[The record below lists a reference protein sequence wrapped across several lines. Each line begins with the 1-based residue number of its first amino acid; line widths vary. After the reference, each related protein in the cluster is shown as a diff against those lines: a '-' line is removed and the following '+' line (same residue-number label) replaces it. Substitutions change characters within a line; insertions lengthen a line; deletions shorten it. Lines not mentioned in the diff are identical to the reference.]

1 MTKLFA
7 VLENEESEVV
17 LPEASGQV
25 ELLESELAEK
35 EAEIASNE
43 MDEEISIVE
52 ESLVSLEELLDVGEV
67 VNKQI
72 NEDGVLADD
81 VVKVA
86 DVAVESILDRLGYK
100 SPVKTVVA
108 VESYAALTGP
118 DEKNETSKSEASKTT
133 MERITEVVKKI
144 FEGIKNFFKNML
156 GKLREF
162 LKYLTDSNVRN
173 KSTLNKFKE
182 KISVFKRDRV
192 EPSDKVLD
200 FSKYGQAFNCNDV
213 KDIFMNLAKTLTSHI
228 TATKIQN
235 DVNKD
240 LKETVSKI
248 DNEAKIEDIE
258 KLVTLNTGFEIT
270 EPMINGDTIVIK
282 NQELTVENKNIK
294 QVDLKSTALVIDD
307 LERICKANDKLIDMN
322 VDVSKNYSG
331 LTKDI
336 EKAVTV
342 LDKLGKVDEK
352 RDWEVETYKR
362 VASALKA
369 NIAVVRI
376 YNFFIPRINDQII
389 KKTNSF
395 IGENLVAYK
404 A

>member
-1 MTKLFA
+1 MAKLFA
-7 VLENEESEVV
+7 ALENEENSVV
-17 LPEASGQV
+17 LPEVNDQV

-35 EAEIASNE
+35 EADIVSGA

-52 ESLVSLEELLDVGEV
+52 ESLISLEELLEIGDV
-67 VNKQI
+67 VNNQVK
-72 NEDGVLADD
+72 EDGVLADD
-81 VVKVA
+81 VVQMT
-86 DVAVESILDRLGYK
+86 DVTIESILDRLGYK
-100 SPVKTVVA
+100 SPVKTVIA
-108 VESYAALTGP
+108 AESYAALTGP
-118 DEKNETSKSEASKTT
+118 GEKNEANKSEASKTT
-133 MERITEVVKKI
+133 VERITEVVKKI

-156 GKLREF
+156 DKLMEF

-173 KSTLNKFKE
+173 KSALNKLKE
-182 KISVFKRDRV
+182 KINIFKRDKV

-200 FSKYGQAFNCNDV
+200 FSKYGIAFNCNDV

-228 TATKIQN
+228 AATKVQS

-258 KLVTLNTGFEIT
+258 KLISLNTGFEIT
-270 EPMINGDTIVIK
+270 EPMINGSVIVIK
-282 NQELTVENKNIK
+282 NQQLTVENKNTK
-294 QVDLKSTALVIDD
+294 QADLKSTALVIDD

-331 LTKDI
+331 LAKDI
-336 EKAVTV
+336 KKAVTV
-342 LDKLGKVDEK
+342 LDKLAKVDDK

-362 VASALKA
+362 VANALKT
-369 NIAVVRI
+369 NITVVRV

-389 KKTNSF
+389 KKSNSF

-404 A
+404 S

>member
-7 VLENEESEVV
+7 ALENEENSVV
-17 LPEASGQV
+17 LPEVNDQV

-35 EAEIASNE
+35 EADIVSGA

-52 ESLVSLEELLDVGEV
+52 ESLISLEELLEIGDV
-67 VNKQI
+67 VNNQVK
-72 NEDGVLADD
+72 EDGVLADD
-81 VVKVA
+81 VVQMT
-86 DVAVESILDRLGYK
+86 DVTIESILDRLGYK
-100 SPVKTVVA
+100 SPVKTVIA
-108 VESYAALTGP
+108 AESYAALTGP
-118 DEKNETSKSEASKTT
+118 GEKNEANKSEASKTT
-133 MERITEVVKKI
+133 VERITEVVKKI

-156 GKLREF
+156 DKLMEF

-173 KSTLNKFKE
+173 KSALNKLKE
-182 KISVFKRDRV
+182 KINIFKRDKV

-200 FSKYGQAFNCNDV
+200 FSKYGIAFNCNDV

-228 TATKIQN
+228 AATKVQS

-258 KLVTLNTGFEIT
+258 KLISLNTGFEIT
-270 EPMINGDTIVIK
+270 EPMINGSVIVIK
-282 NQELTVENKNIK
+282 NQQLTVENKNTK
-294 QVDLKSTALVIDD
+294 QADLKSTALVIDD

-331 LTKDI
+331 LAKDI
-336 EKAVTV
+336 KKAVTV
-342 LDKLGKVDEK
+342 LDKLAKVDDK

-362 VASALKA
+362 VANALKT
-369 NIAVVRI
+369 NITVVRV

-389 KKTNSF
+389 KKSNSF

-404 A
+404 S